1 MPLRIRRICC
11 PVDFSESA
19 SGALDAAAGLARDAD
34 AALTLLHVDAVP
46 GSSIPEAML
55 ATPPGLARDLSA
67 PADRPLAEWV
77 AQAERLGAPRVEA
90 RRTVGQPAQE
100 ILALLAAEP
109 FDLVVLGT
117 HGRTGLG
124 HALLGSVAE
133 QVVRH
138 APCAVLTIGGRAA
151 EALRG

>member
-11 PVDFSESA
+11 PVDFSEAS
-19 SGALDAAAGLARDAD
+19 SGALDAAAGLARDAS
-34 AALTLLHVDAVP
+34 ASLTLLHVDPIP
-46 GSSIPEAML
+46 GSAIPEAML
-55 ATPPGLARDLSA
+55 ATPPELAHDLSA

-77 AQAERLGAPRVEA
+77 ARAERLGATRVEA
-90 RRTVGQPAQE
+90 RRSVGQVAEE

-109 FDLVVLGT
+109 FDLVVVGT
-117 HGRTGLG
+117 HGRRGLG

-133 QVVRH
+133 QVVRR
-138 APCAVLTIGGRAA
+138 APCPVLTIGGKAA